1 MLNFIKNIC
10 INYRSIFSFGYLST
24 LWLLQ
29 KREGRQPELWSP
41 HHFDEYDTYHIW
53 FIAYLGILYIH
64 LLIYFQNS
72 NNLLAYHFRTLS
84 FSVVIQRKY
93 QHTFVFAGTAD
104 AKAIVPPSKQKRKP
118 ELWSSR
124 HLDEYDTYY
133 IWFIA

>member
-1 MLNFIKNIC
+1 MLNFI
-10 INYRSIFSFGYLST
+10 NYLSIFSFGYLST

-41 HHFDEYDTYHIW
+41 RHLDEYGTYFIW

-93 QHTFVFAGTAD
+93 QQTFVFAGTAD
-104 AKAIVPPSKQKRKP
+104 AKAIVPPSKHKRKP
-118 ELWSSR
+118 ELWLSR